1 MKNLLILS
9 TLVISML
16 IDGITGVNHN
26 FKIESNNLIWQKVYD
41 NENSIH
47 DLYESL
53 RQQGNYEKIYIVR
66 DEVIFTINFESKNE
80 LEAHGYRSG
89 GYPSYIKPGGKFTG
103 YLQKKE
109 GKYRVT
115 ITNIDFNWNG
125 DLVENID
132 DATLK
137 KGELRDNNKTK
148 KVIQLF
154 DRYFNTKFDF
164 TNAQEQNW

>member
-1 MKNLLILS
+1 MKNLLVLTS
-9 TLVISML
+9 LVISML
-16 IDGITGVNHN
+16 FSGLLHN

-41 NENSIH
+41 SENTIFE
-47 DLYESL
+47 LYESL

-80 LEAHGYRSG
+80 LEAHGYKKWTF
-89 GYPSYIKPGGKFTG
+89 PSYLKPGGKFTG

-115 ITNIDFNWNG
+115 ITNVDFNWNG
-125 DLVENID
+125 DFVENID
-132 DATLK
+132 DAALK
-137 KGELRDNNKTK
+137 KGEMRENTRTK

-154 DRYFNTKFDF
+154 DRYFNEKFNF
-164 TNAQEQNW
+164 SNIEEQNW

>member
-1 MKNLLILS
+1 MKNLLILA
-9 TLVISML
+9 TLVLSMFV
-16 IDGITGVNHN
+16 DGITHN
-26 FKIESNNLIWQKVYD
+26 FKIESNNLIWQKVYES
-41 NENSIH
+41 ENSIH

-80 LEAHGYRSG
+80 LEAFGYRTGS
-89 GYPSYIKPGGKFTG
+89 YPSYIKPGGKFTG

-125 DLVENID
+125 DMVENID
-132 DATLK
+132 DAALRR
-137 KGELRDNNKTK
+137 GEIRENGRAK

-154 DRYFNTKFDF
+154 DRYFNAKFDF
-164 TNAQEQNW
+164 TRTTTSEYW

>member
-9 TLVISML
+9 SLAISL
-16 IDGITGVNHN
+16 FVTGVPHN

-41 NENSIH
+41 SDSSIFE
-47 DLYESL
+47 LYESL

-66 DEVIFTINFESKNE
+66 DEVIFTINFDSKNE
-80 LEAHGYRSG
+80 LEAHGYEKGS
-89 GYPSYIKPGGKFTG
+89 YPRYLKPGGKFTG

-125 DLVENID
+125 DFVENID
-132 DATLK
+132 DAALK
-137 KGELRDNNKTK
+137 KGELNEHIKAK

-154 DRYFNTKFDF
+154 DRYFNKKFDF
-164 TNAQEQNW
+164 CIACRESW

>member
-1 MKNLLILS
+1 MKNLLILAAVVL
-9 TLVISML
+9 TMFV
-16 IDGITGVNHN
+16 DGITHN
-26 FKIESNNLIWQKVYD
+26 FKIESNNLIWQKVYQS
-41 NENSIH
+41 ENSIH
-47 DLYESL
+47 DLYEAL

-80 LEAHGYRSG
+80 LEAFGYRSG
-89 GYPSYIKPGGKFTG
+89 SYPNYIKPGGKFTG

-125 DLVENID
+125 DMVENID
-132 DATLK
+132 DAALR
-137 KGELRDNNKTK
+137 KGEIRENARAK

-154 DRYFNTKFDF
+154 DRYFNAKFDF
-164 TNAQEQNW
+164 TRTTTSENW